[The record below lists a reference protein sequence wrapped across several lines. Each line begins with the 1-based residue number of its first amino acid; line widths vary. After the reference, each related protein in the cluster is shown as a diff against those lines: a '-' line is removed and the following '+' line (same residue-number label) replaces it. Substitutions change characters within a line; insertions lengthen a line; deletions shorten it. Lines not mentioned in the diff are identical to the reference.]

1 MKAVMVLQ
9 FVARGLW
16 LSGPLVAGLGASA
29 CGSDGITPT
38 CPPEPASYDIRDQ
51 AKAETQEVLDKRAQA
66 VAAGCA
72 TPLGSA
78 RQAQAPGAQA
88 GAPNN

>member
-1 MKAVMVLQ
+1 MKAVIVLRC
-9 FVARGLW
+9 VARGLC
-16 LSGPLVAGLGASA
+16 LSGLFVASLGASA
-29 CGSDGITPT
+29 CASDGITPT

-51 AKAETQEVLDKRAQA
+51 AKRESQEVLDKRAQA

-78 RQAQAPGAQA
+78 KQAQAPGAQA
-88 GAPNN
+88 GAPSK